1 VAVVRWV
8 LVGWSVGRSVG
19 WQVGVMECRLL
30 DALYGFLLS
39 SLSVGLKLV
48 MLPMRRVFFFLSRGA
63 LSLLFT
69 LPAFCL
75 HLPPGLFCEVN

>member
-1 VAVVRWV
+1 VAVLRWV
-8 LVGWSVGRSVG
+8 LVGWSVG

-39 SLSVGLKLV
+39 SLSVDLKLV
-48 MLPMRRVFFFLSRGA
+48 MLPMRRVFVFLSRGA

-75 HLPPGLFCEVN
+75 HLPGIVL